1 MYFFV
6 SPAILKLI
14 ELALDEDIINGDVT
28 SLYTV
33 EENKDANAHIIA
45 KEDMIFAGGF
55 IIKPILE
62 KIDKNVSYEI
72 KVKEGEFIKKGTE
85 CVIFKGNAISILSAE
100 RTILNFLQRMCGIAT
115 KTHRFVK
122 ALNNS
127 KIKIV
132 DTRKTLPG
140 FRALDKYAVKMGG
153 GYNHRMGLS
162 DAVLIKENHIKSAGG
177 IKLAISKAVKNVP
190 HTMKIECEVTNITE
204 VKEAVEAKADIIML
218 DNMSLDMM
226 QKAIRIIRESDKEII
241 IEVSG
246 NVTLDRLPDLG
257 KLDIDVISSGALT
270 HSVKA
275 ADLSMKFL

>member
-190 HTMKIECEVTNITE
+190 HTMKIECEVTNTTE